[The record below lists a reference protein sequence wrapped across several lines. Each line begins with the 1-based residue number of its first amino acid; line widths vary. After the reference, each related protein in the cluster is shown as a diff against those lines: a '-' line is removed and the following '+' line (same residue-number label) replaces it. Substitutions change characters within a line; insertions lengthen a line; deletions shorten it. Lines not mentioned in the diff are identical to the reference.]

1 MALISCPECRREI
14 SEDAVSCPHC
24 GFPLAKI
31 SGSAGDVVV
40 VRRGFALAAVILATG
55 YLVFSAL
62 FYIGNFAPYTGIS
75 WLGDMFANSLYIHV
89 VLLAVGVIFGWS
101 GFLTQRRNQ
110 VLTSAILY
118 CVAAV
123 FFLLWLLFLVLP
135 IVFGF
140 VGYARMRPIRVRADD
155 SLPL

>member
-14 SEDAVSCPHC
+14 SEDAVSCPNC

-89 VLLAVGVIFGWS
+89 VLLVVGVIFGWS

-110 VLTSAILY
+110 VLTKRDPVLRGRRILSAL
-118 CVAAV
+118 AAFPGAAHRV
-123 FFLLWLLFLVLP
+123 WLCRLCQDAAHP
-135 IVFGF
+135 
-140 VGYARMRPIRVRADD
+140 RPCRR
-155 SLPL
+155 

>member
-1 MALISCPECRREI
+1 MALVNCPSCGQQIS
-14 SEDAVSCPHC
+14 SFADACPHC

-31 SGSAGDVVV
+31 SRSAGDVVV

-123 FFLLWLLFLVLP
+123 FFLLWMIFLVLP

-140 VGYARMRPIRVRADD
+140 IGYVRMKPERIRLDEYILD
-155 SLPL
+155 